1 MKILISDDVHPIL
14 IQELERMGHDV
25 SYQPLIS
32 LEECKRQIN
41 QYQGLVINSKIIV
54 DQEFLTF
61 ADQLKWIA
69 RLGSGLEIIDLNAAY
84 ERGIEVFNSPEG
96 NRNAVAE
103 HALGML
109 LTLFRNIHK
118 SNAEI
123 KNFDWRREENR
134 GIEIEGKK
142 VGMIGFGHTGSSF
155 AKLLEGFGC
164 DIIIFDKYKQLSEE
178 SRRYQIVKKL
188 EDVQRQAEIISL
200 HLPLTE
206 ETKFMIDADFFNKC
220 DKEIYLINTSRGKIV
235 NTRDLIEAI
244 SSRKVR
250 GACLDVF
257 ENEKVSNYSNE
268 EKILYEELFS
278 FKNVICSPHIAGW
291 THESKLK
298 IAKTLLEKLEP
309 LLNVKL

>member
-32 LEECKRQIN
+32 LEVCKRQIN
-41 QYQGLVINSKIIV
+41 QYQGLVI
-54 DQEFLTF
+54 
-61 ADQLKWIA
+61 
-69 RLGSGLEIIDLNAAY
+69 
-84 ERGIEVFNSPEG
+84 

-178 SRRYQIVKKL
+178 SRRYQIL
-188 EDVQRQAEIISL
+188 
-200 HLPLTE
+200 
-206 ETKFMIDADFFNKC
+206 
-220 DKEIYLINTSRGKIV
+220 
-235 NTRDLIEAI
+235 
-244 SSRKVR
+244 
-250 GACLDVF
+250 
-257 ENEKVSNYSNE
+257 
-268 EKILYEELFS
+268 
-278 FKNVICSPHIAGW
+278 
-291 THESKLK
+291 
-298 IAKTLLEKLEP
+298 
-309 LLNVKL
+309 